1 MRRHWILTV
10 FTLLVLAG
18 AAGFLLA
25 QSTTPPIAV
34 NAQKPVDQPKAEK
47 VLEIAVEKNINGE
60 ITSGQVQVRFEDPE
74 TLPAEGESAFG
85 VFLEQDGEVIT
96 LPPACVTV
104 SPANIRA
111 ISSTRAL
118 ASKGTT
124 RLSVSSS
131 SNRTIRWR

>member
-96 LPPACVTV
+96 LGTGSIEVEVDVEIKNDEEPVT
-104 SPANIRA
+104 
-111 ISSTRAL
+111 
-118 ASKGTT
+118 
-124 RLSVSSS
+124 SVSVRPGLPFSIVT
-131 SNRTIRWR
+131 R